1 MDDEKRLIAREVPHL
16 RRFAVSLTGDVD
28 RADDLVQDAVER
40 ALKKRR
46 SWRRTGSMRSWL
58 FKLLYRV
65 YLNSQARRRLERES
79 AVRIGRETTDR
90 APATQEG
97 HVEVLNI
104 GVALQQLPADQREVV
119 LLVGLEG
126 LSYDEAA
133 FVVGVPIGTIK
144 SRLYRGREAL
154 HEVRN
159 GTRGPSLRR
168 VK

>member
-1 MDDEKRLIAREVPHL
+1 
-16 RRFAVSLTGDVD
+16 
-28 RADDLVQDAVER
+28 
-40 ALKKRR
+40 
-46 SWRRTGSMRSWL
+46 MRSWL

-65 YLNSQARRRLERES
+65 YLNGQARRRLERDS
-79 AVRIGRETTDR
+79 AARIGTDARESV
-90 APATQEG
+90 PPSQEG

-104 GVALQQLPADQREVV
+104 AVALQYLPADQREVV

-133 FVVGVPIGTIK
+133 FVVGVPVGTIK

-154 HEVRN
+154 YALRN
-159 GTRGPSLRR
+159 GERVTTLRR